1 MGDQLLVLKKQ
12 LEKKVSDANEEA
24 DEQRQVVAQMK
35 KKSQRLTAE
44 MNDLKILL
52 QEQSSRNNLLEKK
65 QRKFDQDVHL
75 IQEELRHER
84 MNKDKIQREKDSI
97 LSEKF
102 SFEHEVSTLKLEL
115 ELKEEKVSSL
125 NRELDDLNSSGKIEG
140 EVATLKK
147 AKHELELRIKDQ
159 EEELDDLA
167 GQVQMLEGAKVR
179 LEMSIEQM
187 RKENRKEIQQ
197 REEELDEVR
206 MGA

>member
-1 MGDQLLVLKKQ
+1 MG
-12 LEKKVSDANEEA
+12 
-24 DEQRQVVAQMK
+24 
-35 KKSQRLTAE
+35 
-44 MNDLKILL
+44 
-52 QEQSSRNNLLEKK
+52 
-65 QRKFDQDVHL
+65 
-75 IQEELRHER
+75 
-84 MNKDKIQREKDSI
+84 
-97 LSEKF
+97 
-102 SFEHEVSTLKLEL
+102 KLEL

-125 NRELDDLNSSGKIEG
+125 NRELDDLNSPGKIEE

-179 LEMSIEQM
+179 LEM

-206 MGA
+206 MGAQKKIKALEL